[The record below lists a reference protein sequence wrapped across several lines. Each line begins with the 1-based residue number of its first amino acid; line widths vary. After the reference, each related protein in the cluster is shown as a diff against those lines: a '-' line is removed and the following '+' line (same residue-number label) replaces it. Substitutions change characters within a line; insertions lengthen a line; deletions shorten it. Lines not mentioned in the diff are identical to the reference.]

1 MAGRILALDVG
12 TKTIGVAVSDELGII
27 AQGLTTI
34 RRRDEQT
41 DLDQVAAI
49 VDEYQVKEVVVG
61 LPFNMDGSI
70 GPSARLV
77 LALVEQLIS
86 RLAVPV
92 ETWDERWTTMAA
104 ERTLIEADVRREKR
118 RKVIDKVAATFI
130 LQGYLDAAANRNRDK
145 ER

>member
-34 RRRDEQT
+34 RRRDEQA
-41 DLDQVAAI
+41 DLAQVAAI

-86 RLAVPV
+86 CLSVPV
-92 ETWDERWTTMAA
+92 ETWDERWTTVAA

>member
-86 RLAVPV
+86 RLTVPV

>member
-1 MAGRILALDVG
+1 MAGRILSLDVG

-86 RLAVPV
+86 RLTIPV

-104 ERTLIEADVRREKR
+104 ERALIEADVRREKR

-130 LQGYLDAAANRNRDK
+130 LQGYLDAAANRNRDT